1 MNLLF
6 LGDVVGGAGCAA
18 VRKHLPTLKR
28 KYQID
33 FTVVNGE
40 NSADGNGI
48 LPGSAD
54 ALLVWTRAT
63 GIRFFFASCATLRT
77 ILCDTVPI
85 NRISRSGF
93 PIFFRKEPFSF
104 VNTFALHPCSLQIVS

>member
-18 VRKHLPTLKR
+18 VRKHLPALKR

-40 NSADGNGI
+40 NSADGNGFC
-48 LPGSAD
+48 PQAP
-54 ALLVWTRAT
+54 TRCWKA
-63 GIRFFFASCATLRT
+63 
-77 ILCDTVPI
+77 V
-85 NRISRSGF
+85 
-93 PIFFRKEPFSF
+93 
-104 VNTFALHPCSLQIVS
+104 QIC